1 MGFTDLHAIANIVNF
16 VIFVVI
22 VAKFAGPPIAKNMN
36 ERRQA
41 VLDAIREATEASN
54 QATVALGETKTR
66 LSGVDAE
73 LANLLTESKRMGAIQ
88 AAVIDEAGKAEAER
102 IRVSAKA
109 EIERERQAAV
119 QEIRSLLMRQ
129 AFERAA
135 LELQQSMTPERQ
147 RELVNGLIQ
156 KVGDGSLA
164 LK

>member
-22 VAKFAGPPIAKNMN
+22 VAKFAGPPVAKNME

-41 VLDAIREATEASN
+41 VLDAIKEATEASN
-54 QATVALGETKTR
+54 KATAALTETRSR
-66 LSGVDAE
+66 LSGVDQE
-73 LANLLTESKRMGAIQ
+73 LANLLEESKRMGALQ
-88 AAVIDEAGKAEAER
+88 AAAVTEAGKAEAER
-102 IRVSAKA
+102 IRASAKA

-119 QEIRSLLMRQ
+119 QEIRAMLTRQ

-147 RELVNGLIQ
+147 RELVNGMIQ